1 MPHLQHPDATY
12 PTARLLACLGSG
24 GPSGKVFWNEKEY
37 PMFNSDN
44 EIQKNRPLS
53 LFFFNSIIKTRML

>member
-44 EIQKNRPLS
+44 EIK
-53 LFFFNSIIKTRML
+53 KK